1 MAVFRQKKVGFKPVP
16 VSVQLGNKKMKSL
29 KLIRAEQEAKRAKN
43 RKSQR
48 SALKQQGRKALTKT
62 IDIAK
67 ANAMS
72 QTLKQSQRVAFDVLL
87 NEIKLNPSASLAD
100 VYVNVVRK
108 LKSVNPQEQYFV
120 NGIERLYKAGIKQG
134 AIKTN

>member
-1 MAVFRQKKVGFKPVP
+1 MAVFKQKKVGFKPV
-16 VSVQLGNKKMKSL
+16 SVRAQIGKEKMDSL
-29 KLIRAEQEAKRAKN
+29 SVLRARQEARIKTTQMTFVKN
-43 RKSQR
+43 
-48 SALKQQGRKALTKT
+48 GRKALTKT
-62 IDIAK
+62 INLSKAK
-67 ANAMS
+67 EMI
-72 QTLKQSQRVAFDVLL
+72 QTLKQSQRVAFEVLL

-120 NGIERLYKAGIKQG
+120 NGIERLYKAGIKHG